1 MIASE
6 IMLPP
11 HAPEIY
17 LDRATLWNAVESCE
31 KHPKAQLAYSFDIA
45 MQNELTLEEN
55 MELARKFVQE
65 QFVAKGMIADLAFHS
80 PEKEDGGIPNPH
92 FHVMTTMRPLNPDG
106 TWGQKQRREYLLD
119 EDGNRIRDKNG
130 DYMFNAVHATDW
142 HEPETLE
149 HWREQWA
156 AAVNTKFEEKG
167 LDVRID
173 HRSYVRQGLD
183 LIPTVHEGANVRQM
197 EAKGIRTEKGEL
209 NRWIKA
215 TNRLMQDVRKKIKAL
230 FVWMAEV
237 KEELSKPQTPSLA
250 DLLIAYYNQRN
261 AGAWSNKARTGN
273 LKQFVE
279 TVNYLTENKLLTL
292 EDLQERLSSVSEEFE
307 ALSGSMKKK
316 SARIK
321 ELQELI
327 REGENYQRLKP
338 VHTEL
343 NNIKFKKQREKFETS
358 HDAELRLFYAARRI
372 LKEKLDGKPIALKAW
387 KQEYAQLKTEYAELS
402 PQHKPLREEVIRL
415 RQVQNAVDTALRRR
429 EHLNVFEAVKQSVT
443 TRQAASFYGIR
454 VGRNGMVCCPFHN
467 DRTPSMK
474 VDSRFYCFGCGAS
487 GDVIDFAALLHGLG
501 KREAAVRLAKD
512 FGVSYEKPGNAPPDR
527 KRHNRSQ
534 PRQKSA
540 EQRFQETERYCFR
553 VLCDYLRLLEHWKTA
568 YAPQP
573 QDAIWHPLFV
583 EALQRISYTE
593 YLLDILLYGEIEE
606 KAALIAAQGKEVLRL
621 EQRISELAAGNA
633 GSGQKDDGHNGTGA
647 NTGRNPG
654 NIRGDAERRR
664 EEQHPKLP
672 DGVPA

>member
-1 MIASE
+1 
-6 IMLPP
+6 MLPP

-130 DYMFNAVHATDW
+130 DYMFNAVHTTDW

-237 KEELSKPQTPSLA
+237 KEELSKPQTPSLVDEYIDDGWSGTNFERPSFQRMIDDIEDGKINCVVTK
-250 DLLIAYYNQRN
+250 DLSRLGRN
-261 AGAWSNKARTGN
+261 YILTG
-273 LKQFVE
+273 Q
-279 TVNYLTENKLLTL
+279 YTEHSDRRK
-292 EDLQERLSSVSEEFE
+292 RKEEQT
-307 ALSGSMKKK
+307 MKKFIIIG
-316 SARIK
+316 SA
-321 ELQELI
+321 
-327 REGENYQRLKP
+327 
-338 VHTEL
+338 VVT
-343 NNIKFKKQREKFETS
+343 
-358 HDAELRLFYAARRI
+358 
-372 LKEKLDGKPIALKAW
+372 
-387 KQEYAQLKTEYAELS
+387 
-402 PQHKPLREEVIRL
+402 
-415 RQVQNAVDTALRRR
+415 AVT
-429 EHLNVFEAVKQSVT
+429 
-443 TRQAASFYGIR
+443 
-454 VGRNGMVCCPFHN
+454 
-467 DRTPSMK
+467 
-474 VDSRFYCFGCGAS
+474 
-487 GDVIDFAALLHGLG
+487 
-501 KREAAVRLAKD
+501 AAVIII
-512 FGVSYEKPGNAPPDR
+512 VR
-527 KRHNRSQ
+527 KR
-534 PRQKSA
+534 K
-540 EQRFQETERYCFR
+540 
-553 VLCDYLRLLEHWKTA
+553 
-568 YAPQP
+568 
-573 QDAIWHPLFV
+573 
-583 EALQRISYTE
+583 
-593 YLLDILLYGEIEE
+593 
-606 KAALIAAQGKEVLRL
+606 
-621 EQRISELAAGNA
+621 
-633 GSGQKDDGHNGTGA
+633 
-647 NTGRNPG
+647 
-654 NIRGDAERRR
+654 
-664 EEQHPKLP
+664 
-672 DGVPA
+672 

>member
-1 MIASE
+1 
-6 IMLPP
+6 MLPP
-11 HAPEIY
+11 HAPEVY

-80 PEKEDGGIPNPH
+80 PEKEDGGISNPH
-92 FHVMTTMRPLNPDG
+92 FHVMTTVRPLNPDG
-106 TWGQKQRREYLLD
+106 TWGQKQRREYLVN

-130 DYMFNAVHATDW
+130 DYMFNAVHTTDW

-156 AAVNTKFEEKG
+156 AVVNTKFAEKG

-230 FVWMAEV
+230 FVWMEEV
-237 KEELSKPQTPSLA
+237 KEELSKPQTPSLS

-273 LKQFVE
+273 LKQFAE
-279 TVNYLTENKLLTL
+279 AVNYLTENKLLTL
-292 EDLQERLSSVSEEFE
+292 ADLQERLSSVSEEFE

-343 NNIKFKKQREKFETS
+343 NNIKFKKQREKFEAS
-358 HDAELRLFYAARRI
+358 HDTELRLFYAARRI

-387 KQEYAQLKTEYAELS
+387 KQECAQLKTEYAELS

-429 EHLNVFEAVKQSVT
+429 E
-443 TRQAASFYGIR
+443 
-454 VGRNGMVCCPFHN
+454 
-467 DRTPSMK
+467 
-474 VDSRFYCFGCGAS
+474 
-487 GDVIDFAALLHGLG
+487 
-501 KREAAVRLAKD
+501 
-512 FGVSYEKPGNAPPDR
+512 
-527 KRHNRSQ
+527 
-534 PRQKSA
+534 
-540 EQRFQETERYCFR
+540 
-553 VLCDYLRLLEHWKTA
+553 
-568 YAPQP
+568 QP
-573 QDAIWHPLFV
+573 QEV
-583 EALQRISYTE
+583 QRKKH
-593 YLLDILLYGEIEE
+593 EIE
-606 KAALIAAQGKEVLRL
+606 L
-621 EQRISELAAGNA
+621 
-633 GSGQKDDGHNGTGA
+633 
-647 NTGRNPG
+647 
-654 NIRGDAERRR
+654 
-664 EEQHPKLP
+664 
-672 DGVPA
+672 

>member
-130 DYMFNAVHATDW
+130 DYMFNAVHTTDW

-149 HWREQWA
+149 HWRKQWA

-273 LKQFVE
+273 LKQFAE
-279 TVNYLTENKLLTL
+279 AVNYLTENKLLTL

-429 EHLNVFEAVKQSVT
+429 E
-443 TRQAASFYGIR
+443 
-454 VGRNGMVCCPFHN
+454 
-467 DRTPSMK
+467 
-474 VDSRFYCFGCGAS
+474 
-487 GDVIDFAALLHGLG
+487 
-501 KREAAVRLAKD
+501 
-512 FGVSYEKPGNAPPDR
+512 
-527 KRHNRSQ
+527 
-534 PRQKSA
+534 
-540 EQRFQETERYCFR
+540 
-553 VLCDYLRLLEHWKTA
+553 
-568 YAPQP
+568 QP
-573 QDAIWHPLFV
+573 QEV
-583 EALQRISYTE
+583 QRKKHE
-593 YLLDILLYGEIEE
+593 M
-606 KAALIAAQGKEVLRL
+606 
-621 EQRISELAAGNA
+621 EL
-633 GSGQKDDGHNGTGA
+633 
-647 NTGRNPG
+647 
-654 NIRGDAERRR
+654 
-664 EEQHPKLP
+664 
-672 DGVPA
+672 